1 MEPLSFLA
9 KFFDSSWKVGFAF
22 AIGVSITFALRL
34 ARIEPFASLDPSWFS
49 VLAVAGVIGLSFTLV
64 EGLILISQ
72 NLKSKN
78 MEWGRGRARRRNA
91 IKNLDTMTQ
100 EQALALLF
108 LRRNNMKRFFGPCQ
122 NTLLLQL
129 IWADLLTI
137 DDPNFF
143 QMSTNTYYLVPDY
156 VWDQIDSR
164 LDGLPTPAHAPWLPT
179 PEQEWLRYG
188 LN

>member
-108 LRRNNMKRFFGPCQ
+108 LRRNNMKRFFGPCH
-122 NTLLLQL
+122 NTLLLL

-143 QMSTNTYYLVPDY
+143 RCRQNLLSGPGLCMGPD
-156 VWDQIDSR
+156 R
-164 LDGLPTPAHAPWLPT
+164 LSPGRTSNSCTRPVVANA
-179 PEQEWLRYG
+179 RARMA
-188 LN
+188 